1 MTIYFDDIQIGAA
14 LPTVVNEPLTQ
25 IQFVRY
31 SGASGDFNPIRT
43 VEQAGIEAG
52 NNGVIAHGM
61 LVAGLLGRVVTN
73 WIEPRQV
80 RKIAVRFT
88 AISRA
93 GDVITCRG
101 QVVEKFEVAGE
112 ARVRGEVEAVDQNGQ
127 AKVKGEFIAAL
138 PRRVAGK
145 GSS

>member
-1 MTIYFDDIQIGAA
+1 MTIYFDDVQIGDA
-14 LPTVVNEPLTQ
+14 LPTIVNEPLTQ

-31 SGASGDFNPIRT
+31 SGASGDFNPIHT

-61 LVAGLLGRVVTN
+61 LIAGWRGRVVTN
-73 WIEPRQV
+73 WVEPGQV
-80 RKIAVRFT
+80 RKVAVRFT

-101 QVVEKFEVAGE
+101 QVAEKFESDQE
-112 ARVRGEVEAVDQNGQ
+112 ARVRGEIEAVDQNGQ
-127 AKVKGEFIAAL
+127 AKVKGEFVAAL
-138 PRRVAGK
+138 PRRPA
-145 GSS
+145 

>member
-1 MTIYFDDIQIGAA
+1 MTIYFDDVQIGDA

-31 SGASGDFNPIRT
+31 SGASGDFNPIHT

-61 LVAGLLGRVVTN
+61 LIAGLLGRVVTN
-73 WIEPRQV
+73 WVEPRQV
-80 RKIAVRFT
+80 RKMAVRFT

-101 QVVEKFEVAGE
+101 QVAEKFETGGE
-112 ARVRGEVEAVDQNGQ
+112 ARVRGEIEAVDQNGQ
-127 AKVKGEFIAAL
+127 AKVKGEFVAAR
-138 PRRVAGK
+138 PRRPA
-145 GSS
+145 

>member
-1 MTIYFDDIQIGAA
+1 MTIYFDDVQIGDA
-14 LPTVVNEPLTQ
+14 LPTIVNEPLTQ

-31 SGASGDFNPIRT
+31 SGASGDFNPIHS

-61 LVAGLLGRVVTN
+61 LIAGLLGRVVTN
-73 WIEPRQV
+73 WVEPGQV
-80 RKIAVRFT
+80 RKVAVRFT

-101 QVVEKFEVAGE
+101 QVAEKFESDQE
-112 ARVRGEVEAVDQNGQ
+112 ARVRREIEAVDQNGQ
-127 AKVKGEFIAAL
+127 AKVKGEFVAAL
-138 PRRVAGK
+138 PRRPA
-145 GSS
+145 

>member
-1 MTIYFDDIQIGAA
+1 MTIYFDDVQVGDA

-31 SGASGDFNPIRT
+31 SGASGDFNPIHT

-61 LVAGLLGRVVTN
+61 LIAGLLGRVVTN
-73 WIEPRQV
+73 WVEPRQV
-80 RKIAVRFT
+80 RKVAVRFT

-93 GDVITCRG
+93 GDMITCRG
-101 QVVEKFEVAGE
+101 QVAEKFETDGE
-112 ARVRGEVEAVDQNGQ
+112 PRVRGEIEAVDQNGQ

-138 PRRVAGK
+138 PRRPAA
-145 GSS
+145 

>member
-1 MTIYFDDIQIGAA
+1 MTIYFDDVQGGDA

-31 SGASGDFNPIRT
+31 SGASGDFNPIHT

-61 LVAGLLGRVVTN
+61 LIAGLLGRVVTN
-73 WIEPRQV
+73 WVEPRQV
-80 RKIAVRFT
+80 RKVAVRFT

-93 GDVITCRG
+93 GDMITCRG
-101 QVVEKFEVAGE
+101 QAAEKFETDGE
-112 ARVRGEVEAVDQNGQ
+112 PPRRGGIEAVDTSL
-127 AKVKGEFIAAL
+127 IHI
-138 PRRVAGK
+138 
-145 GSS
+145 

>member
-1 MTIYFDDIQIGAA
+1 MTIYFDDVQIGDA
-14 LPTVVNEPLTQ
+14 LPTIVNEPLTQ

-31 SGASGDFNPIRT
+31 SGASGDFNPIHS

-61 LVAGLLGRVVTN
+61 LIAGLLGRVVTN
-73 WIEPRQV
+73 WVEPGQV
-80 RKIAVRFT
+80 RKVAVRFT

-101 QVVEKFEVAGE
+101 QVAEKFESDQE
-112 ARVRGEVEAVDQNGQ
+112 ARVRGEIEAVDQNGQ
-127 AKVKGEFIAAL
+127 AKVKGEFVAAL
-138 PRRVAGK
+138 PRRPA
-145 GSS
+145 

>member
-1 MTIYFDDIQIGAA
+1 MTIYFDDVQVGDA
-14 LPTVVNEPLTQ
+14 LPSVVNEPLTQ

-31 SGASGDFNPIRT
+31 SGASGDFNPIHT
-43 VEQAGIEAG
+43 VEQAGVEAG

-61 LVAGLLGRVVTN
+61 LIAGLLGCVVTN
-73 WIEPRQV
+73 WVEPRQV
-80 RKIAVRFT
+80 RKVAVRFT

-101 QVVEKFEVAGE
+101 QVAEKFETDGE
-112 ARVRGEVEAVDQNGQ
+112 PRVRGEIEAVDQNGQ

-138 PRRVAGK
+138 PRRAA
-145 GSS
+145 

>member
-1 MTIYFDDIQIGAA
+1 MTIFFDDIDVGAA

-31 SGASGDFNPIRT
+31 SGASGDFNPIHT
-43 VEQAGIEAG
+43 VEQAGVEAG

-61 LVAGLLGRVVTN
+61 LIAGLLGRVVTD
-73 WIEPRQV
+73 WVEPRQV

-88 AISRA
+88 AISRV

-101 QVVEKFEVAGE
+101 QVVEKFEAAGE
-112 ARVRGEVEAVDQNGQ
+112 ARVRGEIEAVDQNGQ
-127 AKVKGEFIAAL
+127 AKVKGEFVAAL
-138 PRRVAGK
+138 PRRTE
-145 GSS
+145 